1 MIHIF
6 HGDNQFTSRTAL
18 NSLIDQK
25 KDLDVLRIDSKE
37 INLDKINS
45 FINGQSLFSSQ
56 KIIVFSNL
64 FSVQKTILD
73 KIIKII
79 KSNDSFDVVIWQDKK
94 LTPTQL
100 KNFPKAKVEL
110 FPLDKKLF
118 ACLNSLYP
126 NNLSKF
132 LTLYRQVIE
141 QEPFELFMFW
151 VKFNLRKQL
160 TGYSKFSTEKLKN
173 AYLQTI
179 ELDFQSKNGQL
190 NIPKEIALER
200 IFINLLK

>member
-1 MIHIF
+1 MIYIF
-6 HGDNQFTSRTAL
+6 HGDDQFASRNAL
-18 NSLIDQK
+18 NFFLDQK
-25 KDLDVLRIDSKE
+25 KETDILRIDSKE
-37 INLDKINS
+37 INLDKING

-56 KIIVFSNL
+56 KIIIFLNFFSIP
-64 FSVQKTILD
+64 KTILD

-79 KSNDSFDVVIWQDKK
+79 KSNDSFDIVIWQDKK
-94 LTPTQL
+94 LIPTQI
-100 KNFPKAKVEL
+100 KKFPKAKIEL

-132 LTLYRQVIE
+132 LILYRQTIE
-141 QEPFELFMFW
+141 QEPFELFLFW

-160 TGYSKFSTEKLKN
+160 TGYSKFPIEKIKN

-190 NIPKEIALER
+190 TIPKEIALER

>member
-1 MIHIF
+1 MVYIF
-6 HGDNQFTSRTAL
+6 HGDNQFTSRSAL
-18 NSLIDQK
+18 NLFLNQK
-25 KDLDVLRIDSKE
+25 KDFDILRIDSKE
-37 INLDKINS
+37 INLDKING

-56 KIIVFSNL
+56 KIIVFSNF
-64 FSVQKTILD
+64 FSIPKANLD

-79 KSNDSFDVVIWQDKK
+79 KSNDSFDIVIWQDKK

-100 KNFPKAKVEL
+100 KNFPTAKVEL

-126 NNLSKF
+126 NNLPKF
-132 LTLYRQVIE
+132 LTLYRQVIN

-160 TGYSKFSTEKLKN
+160 TGYSKFPTEKLKN

>member
-18 NSLIDQK
+18 NSLLDQK
-25 KDLDVLRIDSKE
+25 KDFDIFKIDFKD
-37 INLDKINS
+37 IDLDKING
-45 FINGQSLFSSQ
+45 FINSQSLFSTQ
-56 KIIVFSNL
+56 KIIVFFNF
-64 FSVQKTILD
+64 FSILKANLD
-73 KIIKII
+73 KILKILKTNNSI
-79 KSNDSFDVVIWQDKK
+79 DVVIWQDKK

-100 KNFPKAKVEL
+100 KNFPTAKVEL

-118 ACLNSLYP
+118 ACLNNLYP
-126 NNLSKF
+126 NNLPKF

-141 QEPFELFMFW
+141 QEPFELFLFW
-151 VKFNLRKQL
+151 VKLTLRKQL
-160 TGYSKFSTEKLKN
+160 TGFSRFSLESLKN
-173 AYLQTI
+173 AYIQTI
-179 ELDFQSKNGQL
+179 KLDFQSKNGQL

>member
-1 MIHIF
+1 MIYIF

-18 NSLIDQK
+18 NSLLDKK
-25 KDLDVLRIDSKE
+25 KDFDIFRIDSKD
-37 INLDKINS
+37 IDLDKING
-45 FINGQSLFSSQ
+45 FINSQSLFSAQ
-56 KIIVFSNL
+56 KIIIFFNFFS
-64 FSVQKTILD
+64 ILKANFD
-73 KIIKII
+73 KILKIL
-79 KSNDSFDVVIWQDKK
+79 KTNNSVDVVIWQDKL

-118 ACLNSLYP
+118 TCLNNLYP

-132 LTLYRQVIE
+132 LTLYRQVIK
-141 QEPFELFMFW
+141 QEPFELFLFW

-160 TGYSKFSTEKLKN
+160 TGYSKFPVEKLKN
-173 AYLQTI
+173 AYIQTI
-179 ELDFQSKNGQL
+179 ELDFQSKNGQI

>member
-1 MIHIF
+1 MIHFF
-6 HGDNQFTSRTAL
+6 HGDDQFASRTAL
-18 NSLIDQK
+18 NALLDQK
-25 KDLDVLRIDSKE
+25 KDFDILRIDPKE
-37 INLDKINS
+37 INLDKING
-45 FINGQSLFSSQ
+45 FINSQSLFSSQ
-56 KIIVFSNL
+56 KIIVFLNF
-64 FSVQKTILD
+64 FSIPKSTLD

-79 KSNDSFDVVIWQDKK
+79 KSNDSFDIVIWQDKK
-94 LTPTQL
+94 LIPTQL
-100 KNFPKAKVEL
+100 KNFPNAKTEL
-110 FPLDKKLF
+110 FPLDKKIF
-118 ACLNSLYP
+118 ACLNNLSP

-132 LTLYRQVIE
+132 LTLYRQVID

-151 VKFNLRKQL
+151 VKFNLHKQL

-190 NIPKEIALER
+190 NIPQKIALER